1 MIPTAGRWTGV
12 GAAVV
17 GMAAA
22 MAGPVVVKPVVASD
36 QRVLVSLQAPAAFTD
51 ETRGV
56 MKTGLTLTFTF
67 DVELR
72 RPSSLWM
79 DATLARTR
87 VAASVRF
94 DSLTATYLVSKER
107 DGRVFWSAKAHDE
120 SQVRDWMTGF
130 EPIALDLARPL
141 ERNVE
146 YYVRVRLY
154 AAPRSTVSWFW
165 PFGRDDG
172 SGRADFTYIR

>member
-1 MIPTAGRWTGV
+1 MIPTAGRWMGV

-22 MAGPVVVKPVVASD
+22 MAGPILVKPIVASD
-36 QRVLVSLQAPAAFTD
+36 QRVLVSLQAPSAFTD

-56 MKTGLTLTFTF
+56 VKTGLTLTFTY

-72 RPSSLWM
+72 RPSTLWFDTTM
-79 DATLARTR
+79 ARAR
-87 VAASVRF
+87 LAASARF
-94 DSLTATYLVSKER
+94 DSLTGTYQVSKER
-107 DGRVFWSAKAHDE
+107 DGRVYWSAKASDE
-120 SQVRDWMTGF
+120 SQVRDWLTVF
-130 EPIALDLARPL
+130 EPIALELARRL
-141 ERNVE
+141 EPNVE

-154 AAPRSTVSWFW
+154 TAPRSTVSWFW